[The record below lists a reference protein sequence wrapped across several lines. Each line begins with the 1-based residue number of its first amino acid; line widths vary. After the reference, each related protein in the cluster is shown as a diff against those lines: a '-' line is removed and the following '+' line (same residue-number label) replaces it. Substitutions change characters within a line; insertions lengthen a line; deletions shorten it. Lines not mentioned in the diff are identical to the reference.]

1 MKEPKTLFDTW
12 LRRAA
17 NQSLYEGLVDVDDVE
32 NLYINVKEA
41 AYQQGYEQGY
51 AQGYNDRQAEIEAEE
66 KHND

>member
-17 NQSLYEGLVDVDDVE
+17 NQSLYEGLVDVDGVE

-41 AYQQGYEQGY
+41 AYQQGYEQGHDDGY
-51 AQGYNDRQAEIEAEE
+51 AQAVADISKEGED
-66 KHND
+66 K